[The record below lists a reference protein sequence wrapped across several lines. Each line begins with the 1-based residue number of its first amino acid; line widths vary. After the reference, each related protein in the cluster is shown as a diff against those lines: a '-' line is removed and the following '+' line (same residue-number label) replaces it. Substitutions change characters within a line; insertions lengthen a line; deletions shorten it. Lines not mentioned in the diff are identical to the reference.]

1 MHHSF
6 LQTITLVCHR
16 HTGHIATVYAD
27 DDWFIEI
34 ECQSAFV
41 DGRCPSDATAVYVF
55 GRQHEVSQELKDMF
69 REKIRARTGDC
80 IDLRPLVFMD
90 KTRELPAPH
99 SRARLSDVVMFAN
112 MSQTHILAVQ

>member
-69 REKIRARTGDC
+69 REKIHARAGDC

-99 SRARLSDVVMFAN
+99 AREPS
-112 MSQTHILAVQ
+112 